1 MTDARVLADRLIP
14 GEGLLWEAARVA
26 AGNVLIVLLAWTAL
40 PLGWT
45 PVPVTGQTLGVML
58 VAALL
63 GSRRGALVM
72 ALYLA
77 EGFAGL
83 PVFQPLGMPGV
94 ARLAGPTAGYLLAF
108 PVAAYAIGWLVERRV
123 TATVG
128 WRRTA
133 RLAGAMVAGDAV
145 IFAGGCAWIAWVL
158 GQGWPAALA
167 LGVAPFV
174 AFEAVK
180 IAIAVAAVRGVELA
194 RVPRSR

>member
-1 MTDARVLADRLIP
+1 MSDARVLADRLIP

-26 AGNVLIVLLAWTAL
+26 AGNTLMVLLAWTVL

-83 PVFQPLGMPGV
+83 PVFQPLGLPGV
-94 ARLAGPTAGYLLAF
+94 ARLAGPTAGFLLAF
-108 PVAAYAIGWLVERRV
+108 PVAAFVIGALVERV
-123 TATVG
+123 VAASAG
-128 WRRTA
+128 WRRTV
-133 RLAGAMVAGDAV
+133 RLAGAMAAGEV
-145 IFAGGCAWIAWVL
+145 IIFAGGCAWIAWGL

-167 LGVAPFV
+167 LGAAPFV
-174 AFEAVK
+174 VFEAVK

-194 RVPRSR
+194 RAPDSR

>member
-26 AGNVLIVLLAWTAL
+26 AGNVLMVLLAWTFL
-40 PLGWT
+40 PLAWT

-63 GSRRGALVM
+63 GSRRSALVM

-83 PVFQPLGMPGV
+83 PVFQPLGLPGV
-94 ARLAGPTAGYLLAF
+94 ARLAGPTAGFLLAF
-108 PVAAYAIGWLVERRV
+108 PVAAFVIGWLVERMV
-123 TATVG
+123 TAAAG

-133 RLAGAMVAGDAV
+133 RLVGALVAGELV
-145 IFAGGCAWIAWVL
+145 IFTGGCTWIAWGL

-167 LGVAPFV
+167 LGAAPFI
-174 AFEAVK
+174 AFEAIK

-194 RVPRSR
+194 RAPRSS